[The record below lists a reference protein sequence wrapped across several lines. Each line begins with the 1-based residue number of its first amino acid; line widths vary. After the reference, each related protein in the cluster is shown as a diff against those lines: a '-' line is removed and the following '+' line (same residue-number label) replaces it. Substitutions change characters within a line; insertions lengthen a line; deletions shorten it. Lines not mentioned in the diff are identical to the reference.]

1 MNSQAVDAGRAVAVV
16 DAYVA
21 AFAAGDA
28 GAVAILFAP
37 EATVEDPVGTTPV
50 RGAAN
55 ILAFYERAMAM
66 DLRLDRTGPVRIAGD
81 SAAFPFRIHYPP
93 TLGSRLTDVIDT
105 FRFDSE
111 GRILEM
117 RAFWGPTNI
126 QTSTESSNHA

>member
-1 MNSQAVDAGRAVAVV
+1 MLDPVRAVAVV

-28 GAVAILFAP
+28 GAAAALYAP
-37 EATVEDPVGTTPV
+37 EGTVEDPVGTVPV
-50 RGAAN
+50 RGGPD
-55 ILAFYERAMAM
+55 ILAFYERAMGM
-66 DLRLDRTGPVRIAGD
+66 ELRLERTGPVRVAGD

-93 TLGSRLTDVIDT
+93 ALGSRLTDVIDT

-117 RAFWGPTNI
+117 RAFWGPANI
-126 QTSTESSNHA
+126 QTSEESSDHA